1 MWAGGLVYVSV
12 GVGGLEEQCV
22 CIVWGDAG
30 LAGGMMQ
37 SELGSGSLS

>member
-12 GVGGLEEQCV
+12 GVCGLV
-22 CIVWGDAG
+22 LRRGSVRVWSR
-30 LAGGMMQ
+30 LSGGMMQ